1 MFGKIAI
8 CGLPLTVLVALL
20 ARSKFGLPEWNSAY
34 TYSLAPTLT
43 VFTGC
48 FNLADK
54 RFPEIGDFLERIE
67 AYLKNG

>member
-1 MFGKIAI
+1 MFDKIAI